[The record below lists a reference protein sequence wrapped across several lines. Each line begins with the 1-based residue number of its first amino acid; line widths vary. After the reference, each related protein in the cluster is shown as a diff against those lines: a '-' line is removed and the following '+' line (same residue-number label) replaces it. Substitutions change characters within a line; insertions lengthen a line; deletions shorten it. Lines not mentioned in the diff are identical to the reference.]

1 MPRVYHADAQA
12 LKQARP
18 YKREGAYV
26 LPTLSPVA
34 EQLTLTRSGARCT
47 HADVD
52 DRNDP

>member
-12 LKQARP
+12 LKQAGP

-26 LPTLSPVA
+26 LPILSPVA
-34 EQLTLTRSGARCT
+34 EQRSLTRLAARCT